1 MFYKKIIYQIVNVSF
16 PKHDFVVQRKIAF
29 FRGGGY
35 KEIKNCCGTCC
46 KQHTVE
52 FWMNKKY
59 LYVLF
64 IFFKPI
70 DKVC

>member
-52 FWMNKKY
+52 F
-59 LYVLF
+59 
-64 IFFKPI
+64 
-70 DKVC
+70 